1 MSESSDTRM
10 APAQAS
16 DAGSANEAET
26 KVVFAS
32 HEWIA
37 LARTILEDLVA
48 EHGRS
53 GRTFS
58 VCEVFTNAPPGLAG
72 DEETV
77 AAWYFRIEGRNVEVG
92 EGTIEGADMSVSV
105 DYEEVLPVARLV
117 YTPEILARRER
128 EQAEGT
134 AASERPA
141 NTPGYLVELH
151 NRLAVAT
158 Q

>member
-1 MSESSDTRM
+1 M
-10 APAQAS
+10 APAEAS
-16 DAGSANEAET
+16 DAGSTNEAQT

-53 GRTFS
+53 GHTFS
-58 VCEVFTNAPPGLAG
+58 ICEVFTNAPPGLAG

-77 AAWYFRIEGRNVEVG
+77 AAWYIRIDGKHVEVG
-92 EGTIEGADMSVSV
+92 EGAIEGADMSVSV
-105 DYEEVLPVARLV
+105 DYDEVLPVARLV
-117 YTPEILARRER
+117 YTPEILARRAS

-141 NTPGYLVELH
+141 NIPGYLVELH